1 MIFDM
6 KTISKKKIK
15 NILQILQISQN
26 KFFLFEK
33 EKILCFRNG
42 NFPKNVLLL
51 DMIFDMKT
59 NIQEEEEEEDQ

>member
-26 KFFLFEK
+26 KFFSIRK
-33 EKILCFRNG
+33 RK
-42 NFPKNVLLL
+42 NFVLSKWKFSKNVLLL